1 MSGHSKWS
9 TIKHKKAKTDA
20 QKGKIFTKIVREI
33 TSAARQGGADADG
46 NPRLRLAIEKA
57 KEVNMPADN
66 IKRAVQKGAGAGDGQ
81 EFEDIL
87 FEAYGPFGV
96 AILINTLTDN
106 RNRTVPNIR
115 SILGK
120 YSGNL
125 AAKGAVSYLF
135 EQNGLL
141 IFEPGA
147 SEEAIIDCATE
158 AGAEDVDCK
167 EDGSI
172 EVIVKP
178 EAYEKVKQAFEGATL
193 QPVSSAI
200 GMLPKTSVL
209 LTQDQ
214 ARTISTLIEKL
225 EDDDDVQDVYS
236 NAQFPDDWVE

>member
-33 TSAARQGGADADG
+33 TSAARHGGGDADG

-66 IKRAVQKGAGAGDGQ
+66 IKRAVQKGAGGEDGQ
-81 EFEDIL
+81 EFEEIA

-96 AILINTLTDN
+96 AILIETLTDN

-120 YSGNL
+120 YNGNL
-125 AAKGAVSYLF
+125 ASKGAVSYLF
-135 EQNGLL
+135 EKNGLI
-141 IFEPGA
+141 IFEPGV
-147 SEEAIIDCATE
+147 SEEAVMDIATSS
-158 AGAEDVDCK
+158 GAEDVESK

-178 EAYEKVKQAFEGATL
+178 EAYETLRKAFDDAKLSPISASVTMIAKTFAKLDSEQA
-193 QPVSSAI
+193 Q
-200 GMLPKTSVL
+200 
-209 LTQDQ
+209 
-214 ARTISTLIEKL
+214 TIMNLIEKL
-225 EDDDDVQDVYS
+225 EDDDDIQAVHS
-236 NAQFPDDWVE
+236 NADFPAEF

>member
-33 TSAARQGGADADG
+33 TSASRSGGPLPDA

-66 IKRAVQKGAGAGDGQ
+66 IKRAIQKGAGGEDDQ
-81 EFEDIL
+81 QFEEVS

-96 AILINTLTDN
+96 AILIETLTDN

-115 SILGK
+115 SILTKFG
-120 YSGNL
+120 GNL

-135 EQNGLL
+135 EKRGLI
-141 IFEPGA
+141 IFEPGS
-147 SEEAIIDCATE
+147 SEETIMDAAIT
-158 AGAEDVDCK
+158 AGAEDVATK

-172 EVIVKP
+172 EVITDPTQYEAVKKAFD
-178 EAYEKVKQAFEGATL
+178 EAKLEAATASVTMIPQTIATL
-193 QPVSSAI
+193 TAEQS
-200 GMLPKTSVL
+200 KTIE
-209 LTQDQ
+209 
-214 ARTISTLIEKL
+214 ALIEKL
-225 EDDDDVQDVYS
+225 EDDDDIQAVYS
-236 NAQFPDDWVE
+236 NGEFVEA

>member
-33 TSAARQGGADADG
+33 TSASRSGGPLPDA

-66 IKRAVQKGAGAGDGQ
+66 IKRAIQKGAGGEDDQ
-81 EFEDIL
+81 QFEEVS

-96 AILINTLTDN
+96 AILIETLTDN

-115 SILGK
+115 SILTKFG
-120 YSGNL
+120 GNL

-135 EQNGLL
+135 EKRGLI
-141 IFEPGA
+141 IFEPGS
-147 SEEAIIDCATE
+147 SEESIMDAAITAD
-158 AGAEDVDCK
+158 AEDVETK

-172 EVIVKP
+172 EVTTDPPQYEAVKKAFDDAKL
-178 EAYEKVKQAFEGATL
+178 AYATASVTMIPQTVATL
-193 QPVSSAI
+193 
-200 GMLPKTSVL
+200 TE
-209 LTQDQ
+209 DQ
-214 ARTISTLIEKL
+214 AKTIDALIEKL
-225 EDDDDVQDVYS
+225 EDDDDIQAVYA
-236 NAQFPDDWVE
+236 NGE